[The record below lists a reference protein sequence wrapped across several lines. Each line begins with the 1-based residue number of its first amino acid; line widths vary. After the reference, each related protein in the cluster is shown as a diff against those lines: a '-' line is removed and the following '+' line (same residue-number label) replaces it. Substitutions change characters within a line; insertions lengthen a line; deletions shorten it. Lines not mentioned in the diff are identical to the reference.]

1 MGIPVTRDDVQA
13 TIRGVNQTCR
23 TSGLLE
29 HCDAADRL
37 RRPLILMVMRLED
50 SPDDQKEFDFD
61 AWAAAPI
68 KPTFDACAKAAIE
81 SLAISDDDL
90 RSRLHAALFCLLQAG
105 RSQIPPVCQPTFDEI
120 ANYVDERVGDE
131 KSYTALRQFT
141 RKLKL
146 KTARRLCRKVVK
158 VYEQAATR
166 RAT

>member
-1 MGIPVTRDDVQA
+1 M
-13 TIRGVNQTCR
+13 
-23 TSGLLE
+23 
-29 HCDAADRL
+29 
-37 RRPLILMVMRLED
+37 PLIFVVMRLED
-50 SPDDQKEFDFD
+50 NPDDEMEFDFD

-90 RSRLHAALFCLLQAG
+90 RSRLHAALFCLLQAD

-120 ANYVDERVGDE
+120 ANYVDERLGDE

-146 KTARRLCRKVVK
+146 KTARRLGRKIVK

-166 RAT
+166 RAR